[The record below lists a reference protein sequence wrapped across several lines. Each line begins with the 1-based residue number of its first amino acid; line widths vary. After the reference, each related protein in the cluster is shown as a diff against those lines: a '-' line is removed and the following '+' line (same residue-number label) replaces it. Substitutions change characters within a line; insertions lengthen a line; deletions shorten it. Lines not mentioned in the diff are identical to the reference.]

1 MKASIVLNP
10 GASKRLIARGVAA
23 LPSIRAAFDSG
34 TIVITLGTTNAIVAE
49 ELLGESVDRG
59 AFAAGF
65 IDDRFN
71 VNARLGEAN
80 EIVIRD
86 GKRIDIDPQELL
98 NSLSAGDVV
107 IKGGNAIDPWGSVGV
122 LMASPTGGTVG
133 RYHAAALARGLE
145 IIIPISLQ
153 KTIHTAIDDLA
164 REMGSAKIELC
175 MGLPCGMYPLTGRV
189 VTEIDALE
197 TLFPVEVT
205 QISNGGVGRG
215 AGAVSLL
222 MTGDAAAVQAAFDLA
237 AEILASADDDAL
249 EGSA

>member
-1 MKASIVLNP
+1 MKSSVVLNP
-10 GASKRLIARGVAA
+10 SAAKRLIARGVAA
-23 LPSIRAAFDSG
+23 LPSIRAALSSG
-34 TIVITLGTTNAIVAE
+34 TIVITLGTTNAVVAE
-49 ELLGESVDRG
+49 ELLGEPVDRG

-80 EIVIRD
+80 EIVIRN

-98 NSLSAGDVV
+98 DSLSTGDVV

-122 LMASPTGGTVG
+122 LMGSPTGGTVG
-133 RYHAAALARGLE
+133 RYHAAALARGVE

-153 KTIHTAIDDLA
+153 KTIHTAIDELA
-164 REMGSAKIELC
+164 REMGSSKIELC
-175 MGLPCGMYPLTGRV
+175 MGLPCGMYPLAGRA

-197 TLFPVEVT
+197 TLFPVEVS
-205 QISNGGVGRG
+205 QIANGGVGRG

-222 MTGDAAAVQAAFDLA
+222 ITGDSDAVQAAFDLVG
-237 AEILASADDDAL
+237 EVSSSASDTVL
-249 EGSA
+249 EGRA